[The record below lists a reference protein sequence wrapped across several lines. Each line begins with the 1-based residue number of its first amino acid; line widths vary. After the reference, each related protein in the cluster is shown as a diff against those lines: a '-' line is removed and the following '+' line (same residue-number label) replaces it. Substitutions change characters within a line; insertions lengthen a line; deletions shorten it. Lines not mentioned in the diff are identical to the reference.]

1 MTDMTPEER
10 AASTDY
16 TENLSLLKYCTGVSP
31 FHEAAARCDVLAL
44 RRCMATYGFT
54 RYPKYV
60 GIHSK
65 SAVLTCAGETRAGST
80 ALHALCLCDGY
91 RGDRNTADI
100 EVCFELLLEAGAD
113 IDARDDWGFTSL
125 RLVAELSSRGHG
137 PWGFER
143 DRPSSARVKELVL
156 IASLLIRHGADVDAV
171 CARASPFLE
180 AAYTNEASLHVA
192 AACAPMMALLVKAGA
207 SVNSMNVDGYTP
219 LDIAIQWNARAAVAI
234 LLRAGAGRTP
244 FINEHVLGKVLP
256 HQATAALH
264 VRKVIDGGGFKK
276 YEQDHLA
283 TLTNTFEPKFTM
295 LPKELVRHVVSF
307 WLHAGY
313 Y

>member
-1 MTDMTPEER
+1 MR
-10 AASTDY
+10 RLGAS
-16 TENLSLLKYCTGVSP
+16 
-31 FHEAAARCDVLAL
+31 
-44 RRCMATYGFT
+44 
-54 RYPKYV
+54 
-60 GIHSK
+60 
-65 SAVLTCAGETRAGST
+65 
-80 ALHALCLCDGY
+80 ALHGHVRVHALPEICGY
-91 RGDRNTADI
+91 TQQIGRPH
-100 EVCFELLLEAGAD
+100 
-113 IDARDDWGFTSL
+113 L
-125 RLVAELSSRGHG
+125 R
-137 PWGFER
+137 
-143 DRPSSARVKELVL
+143 
-156 IASLLIRHGADVDAV
+156 
-171 CARASPFLE
+171 
-180 AAYTNEASLHVA
+180 
-192 AACAPMMALLVKAGA
+192 
-207 SVNSMNVDGYTP
+207 VDGYTP

-244 FINEHVLGKVLP
+244 FINEHVLDKVLP

>member
-65 SAVLTCAGETRAGST
+65 SAVLT
-80 ALHALCLCDGY
+80 
-91 RGDRNTADI
+91 
-100 EVCFELLLEAGAD
+100 
-113 IDARDDWGFTSL
+113 
-125 RLVAELSSRGHG
+125 
-137 PWGFER
+137 
-143 DRPSSARVKELVL
+143 
-156 IASLLIRHGADVDAV
+156 
-171 CARASPFLE
+171 
-180 AAYTNEASLHVA
+180 
-192 AACAPMMALLVKAGA
+192 
-207 SVNSMNVDGYTP
+207 
-219 LDIAIQWNARAAVAI
+219 
-234 LLRAGAGRTP
+234 
-244 FINEHVLGKVLP
+244 
-256 HQATAALH
+256 TAALH

-283 TLTNTFEPKFTM
+283 TLTKTFEPKFTM

>member
-65 SAVLTCAGETRAGST
+65 SAVLTCAG
-80 ALHALCLCDGY
+80 D
-91 RGDRNTADI
+91 
-100 EVCFELLLEAGAD
+100 
-113 IDARDDWGFTSL
+113 
-125 RLVAELSSRGHG
+125 
-137 PWGFER
+137 
-143 DRPSSARVKELVL
+143 
-156 IASLLIRHGADVDAV
+156 
-171 CARASPFLE
+171 
-180 AAYTNEASLHVA
+180 
-192 AACAPMMALLVKAGA
+192 
-207 SVNSMNVDGYTP
+207 TP

-244 FINEHVLGKVLP
+244 FINEHVLDKVLP

-283 TLTNTFEPKFTM
+283 TLTKTFEPKFTM